1 MSSAS
6 VTVTAYSG
14 PGELN
19 TAAVFTEVTSFNV
32 DVARGV
38 LTLFFS
44 GETFR
49 DFDLDGVTT
58 FTATI
63 SGGNWTV
70 TVS

>member
-1 MSSAS
+1 MSSAQ

-14 PGELN
+14 PGNLN
-19 TAAVFTEVTSFNV
+19 TAAVFTQVSSFNV

-38 LTLFFS
+38 LTLEQS
-44 GETFR
+44 GEVFKT
-49 DFDLDGVTT
+49 FDLDGITT